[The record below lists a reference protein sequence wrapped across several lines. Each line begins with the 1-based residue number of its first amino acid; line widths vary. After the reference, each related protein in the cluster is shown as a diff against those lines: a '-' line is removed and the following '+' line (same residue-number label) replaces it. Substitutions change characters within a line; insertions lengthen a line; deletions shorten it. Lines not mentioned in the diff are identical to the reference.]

1 MTTHALDPGCPVDES
16 FDPLSPEFLADP
28 FAVLGKLPPGH
39 ERPVFFAPSIGYYVV
54 TRHAEIEQV
63 FRDHDTYSATIAQAP
78 LVPLVPEAQQILLAG
93 GYKPAPT
100 MVSLDEPAHARL
112 RRPTAR
118 AFSIKRVHGLIP
130 AIEATTA
137 ALLDAV
143 AGQTE
148 FDLVA
153 ALAFPLP
160 ANIVFSLIG
169 VPERDY
175 AQLKQWCGYRAAL
188 SWGRPDPADQVD
200 IARSIAAYRGYIR
213 ILVDAKDS
221 ERADDL
227 TSDLLAIH
235 DEDPERLTLDE
246 ISSILFSL
254 SFAGHETT
262 TGLIGNTIRRLLEDQ
277 SRWQAVVEQPELLAA
292 AIEETLRFDT
302 PVPVWRRVT
311 TRPDTLG
318 GVRLPAAPPP
328 ALPLAGRSGPGSG
341 CVRRARPVRPEPAEC
356 RSARRVRQGPALLPR
371 RKPRQARSAA
381 RHRRAGPPVPGARAS
396 AGTAPH
402 LPPEHLLPGAAVAAR
417 PVRPGSL
424 RPTRQVVRPARL
436 RWRILTF

>member
-318 GVRLPAAPPP
+318 GVRLPAA
-328 ALPLAGRSGPGSG
+328 AREERDAKADQHVAFGKGLHYCLGANLGKLEAQLAIG
-341 CVRRARPVRPEPAEC
+341 EL
-356 RSARRVRQGPALLPR
+356 ARRYPELAL
-371 RKPRQARSAA
+371 
-381 RHRRAGPPVPGARAS
+381 VPGQRLTFHPNIS
-396 AGTAPH
+396 FRGPQS
-402 LPPEHLLPGAAVAAR
+402 LLVRCGQDRYVPPGRLSG
-417 PVRPGSL
+417 RPGFAGGS
-424 RPTRQVVRPARL
+424 
-436 RWRILTF
+436 